1 MAYSQIEKELIE
13 EERPAMTKRI
23 IIGGLISGVVM
34 FLWGAVSHM
43 VLRLEESA
51 LKQFEPA
58 SETPVLAAMQAGIKQ
73 SGVYFFPGM
82 DESPNLSK
90 EQKGAEQK
98 KWLDKYAAGPRGL
111 LIYRAEG
118 EQFSFPKH
126 LAVQLVAMI
135 F

>member
-1 MAYSQIEKELIE
+1 
-13 EERPAMTKRI
+13 MTKRI

-111 LIYRAEG
+111 LIYRADG

-126 LAVQLVAMI
+126 LAMQWSP
-135 F
+135 